1 MLQKFYRKSITFFY
15 KPLLAHYLKKPRK
28 YSYKPFEFTILP
40 GVFHPAFFY
49 STKFLL
55 HYVNQL
61 NLYQKSVVEVGAG
74 NGLIAFNTALRA
86 HKVVA
91 LEISKIAI
99 KGLNLNLQR
108 NSKLLPTNVLSVVE
122 SDLFISLTPNFYDY
136 IIVNPPYYPKKVN
149 NELELAWNCGEE
161 HEYFTRFFKQVV
173 NFMTVKSKIIMV
185 LSNQCNLIKIDEIA
199 AINGLGMQVKAT
211 KKFLIEDNFIF
222 EITLNESK

>member
-99 KGLNLNLQR
+99 KGLNLNLQH
-108 NSKLLPTNVLSVVE
+108 NSKLLPVNVLSVVE

>member
-99 KGLNLNLQR
+99 KGLNLNLQH

-149 NELELAWNCGEE
+149 NEIELAWNCGEE

>member
-122 SDLFISLTPNFYDY
+122 SDLFKSLTPNFYDY

>member
-99 KGLNLNLQR
+99 KGLNLNLQH
-108 NSKLLPTNVLSVVE
+108 NSKLLPVNVLSVVE

-185 LSNQCNLIKIDEIA
+185 LSNQCNLVKIDEIA

>member
-74 NGLIAFNTALRA
+74 NGLIAFNAALRA

-122 SDLFISLTPNFYDY
+122 SDLFKSLTPNFYDY

>member
-1 MLQKFYRKSITFFY
+1 MLQKFYRKFITFFY
-15 KPLLAHYLKKPRK
+15 KPLLAYYLKKPRK
-28 YSYKPFEFTILP
+28 YSSKPFKFTILP

-61 NLYQKSVVEVGAG
+61 NLNQKSVVEVGAG
-74 NGLIAFNTALRA
+74 NGLIAFNAALRA

-122 SDLFISLTPNFYDY
+122 SDLFKSLTPNFYDY

-149 NELELAWNCGEE
+149 NEIELAWNCGEE

-185 LSNQCNLIKIDEIA
+185 LSNQCNIIKIDEIA
-199 AINGLGMQVKAT
+199 AINGLNMQVKAT

-222 EITLNESK
+222 EITLNETK